1 MATRFA
7 ADVVTCPAC
16 GARNRLPAMASGRP
30 RCGRCHRPLAWIAE
44 ADDTTF
50 SEVVESALLPVV
62 TDFWAP
68 WCAPCLRISPAL
80 ERIAADL
87 AGRMKLVKINVDDT
101 PGLSKKFD
109 IRHVP
114 TLMVFHRGELVSR
127 LPAGAPADQ
136 IRAWVTEKVT
146 DSEQRDGPRS

>member
-1 MATRFA
+1 MADGT
-7 ADVVTCPAC
+7 
-16 GARNRLPAMASGRP
+16 P

-44 ADDTTF
+44 ADDTIFT
-50 SEVVESALLPVV
+50 EVVEGAPLPVV
-62 TDFWAP
+62 ADFWAP

-87 AGRMKLVKINVDDT
+87 AGRMKLVKINVDDAA
-101 PGLSKKFD
+101 GLSGKLD
-109 IRHVP
+109 VRHVP
-114 TLMVFHRGELVSR
+114 TLMVFHCGEAVAR

-146 DSEQRDGPRS
+146 ETERRGSPRS